1 MMDEQPARV
10 LVGVS
15 WVVKRTGLG
24 HTTIVVNAAK
34 GLIPSATKL
43 LGRWR
48 FDPDVIEAWVDA
60 GRPKPQT
67 TAPAESCYLSQPA
80 PKPEPQHQ
88 RAEAAPS
95 NPIPLIVL
103 YPHAAHRG
111 INDAP
116 TEKPAQRATASRRR
130 RTRKAASLR

>member
-1 MMDEQPARV
+1 MDEQPARV

-15 WVVKRTGLG
+15 WMVKRTGLG

-48 FDPDVIEAWVDA
+48 FDPDVIEAWIEA
-60 GRPKPQT
+60 GRPKPQQT
-67 TAPAESCYLSQPA
+67 TVPAESCYLSQPA

-95 NPIPLIVL
+95 NLPLLVL
-103 YPHAAHRG
+103 YPDAPWRG
-111 INDAP
+111 ISDRP

-130 RTRKAASLR
+130 RTRKAALSSR